1 MYRALVVV
9 NDVVNVVVN
18 ADLILKVGAGIKAS
32 SGFFDVLLAFCR
44 KWESDVFIMVEL
56 VHSGTYIK
64 TLRKTVYVNNHI

>member
-18 ADLILKVGAGIKAS
+18 ADLILNVGAGIKAS
-32 SGFFDVLLAFCR
+32 SGFLDELLVFCR
-44 KWESDVFIMVEL
+44 KWESDVFIVVKL

-64 TLRKTVYVNNHI
+64 T